1 MIAFTKGSL
10 DYIGSDFVFVDV
22 GGVGFKVFTPI
33 NEPLLRIGLGG
44 EVKLYTYLSVREDAL
59 VLFGFLDMESLEMF
73 ELLIGVTGVG
83 PKSALGML
91 SAMSVSE
98 LSKAIYLDDKKALTK
113 IPGIGAKTAARIVLD
128 LKDKLNLS
136 SDVGTEMQEF
146 TKVTM
151 EVSQGPAQEA
161 VMALMSL
168 GYSETEAKRAVNK
181 TKADGLSVEDI
192 IRRSLKELY

>member
-1 MIAFTKGSL
+1 MIAFTKGTL
-10 DYIGSDFVFVDV
+10 DYIGSDYVFVDV
-22 GGVGFKVFTPI
+22 GGVGFQVYTPI
-33 NEPLLRIGLGG
+33 SEDLLRIGIGG
-44 EVKLYTYLSVREDAL
+44 EIKLYTHLSVREDAF

-128 LKDKLNLS
+128 LKDKLNVTAAPGVEAADLARP
-136 SDVGTEMQEF
+136 TQEI
-146 TKVTM
+146 TA
-151 EVSQGPAQEA
+151 GPAQEA

-168 GYSETEAKRAVNK
+168 GYSETEAKRAVSK
-181 TKADGLSVEDI
+181 TKGEGLSVEDI